1 MQRARRLFLAVI
13 LTLPTLAGQARAQ
26 WGYGYYPYGYGGY
39 GWGGWGATAQGD
51 IVRGLA
57 YFNMGAGIYNRET
70 AIARSIDTDTAT
82 RWNQYVYLSQLEAT
96 RAYFARRN
104 AAVARD
110 RNAYDA
116 LVKRIQDNPTA
127 SDVENGDALN
137 AALDQLS
144 DPRIHSSALKMA
156 EAPISAQ
163 MIRDIPFRNAAEAAT
178 FSLAQLK
185 AAAQWP
191 AVLLEPRF
199 AEERAEFETL
209 VEEARK
215 DSLDDGQ
222 VDPRLLTKIRR
233 VITRLKD
240 KLAARPLDDSAENQ
254 EAFKFIK
261 TVSAFVRLLEKPE
274 IDQVLAELNRID
286 RITIG
291 NLLAFMH
298 TFNLRFAPATTA
310 RQRQVYRELYPLLD
324 QTRDKIIGEA
334 RLDDSTARKENKA
347 KLHDFFSAM
356 DLEHIEGKKKP
367 PAPPEPEQPKQ

>member
-1 MQRARRLFLAVI
+1 MHRASKLAFALI
-13 LTLPTLAGQARAQ
+13 LVFPALAGESRAQ

-51 IVRGLA
+51 IARGLA

-70 AIARSIDTDTAT
+70 AIARSINTDTAM
-82 RWNQYVYLSQLEAT
+82 RWNEYVYLSQREAT

-104 AAVARD
+104 AEIARD

-116 LVKRIQDNPTA
+116 LVKRIQDNPNA
-127 SDVENGDALN
+127 SDVESGDALN

-156 EAPISAQ
+156 DAPVSAST
-163 MIRDIPFRNAAEAAT
+163 IREIPFRSAAEAAT

-185 AAAQWP
+185 AASEWP

-199 AEERAEFETL
+199 AEERADFETL
-209 VEEARK
+209 VDEARK

-222 VDPRLLTKIRR
+222 VDPGLLSRLRS
-233 VITRLKD
+233 VVARLKN
-240 KLAARPLDDSAENQ
+240 KLAARPLEDTAENQ
-254 EAFKFIK
+254 EALKFLK
-261 TVSAFVRLLEKPE
+261 TVTALVRLLEKPE
-274 IDQVLAELNRID
+274 IDQVLAELNRLD
-286 RITIG
+286 KTTIG

-310 RQRQVYRELYPLLD
+310 RQRQVYTELYPILD
-324 QTRDKIIGEA
+324 ETRDRIRSEA
-334 RLDDSTARKENKA
+334 KLDESSARKETKA
-347 KLHDFFSAM
+347 KLNDFFSAM
-356 DLEHIEGKKKP
+356 DLEHIEGKKKTPAP
-367 PAPPEPEQPKQ
+367 PAPAQPNQ